1 MLKNQFCLAAVL
13 LLMSLSCSTPN
24 GNDVP
29 LSSPSLTTPIVTGL
43 YVTNSESPQML
54 AVWETPQQGN
64 PSESYSN
71 SIHTISG
78 IASDL
83 PRQNSFQLPYP
94 NPSSTVC
101 NITFAVPRQ
110 SIVDVWTVHA
120 QWAGNMGSGMDDAAG
135 AVVPTTQKTPAV
147 IFYQNKSLLA
157 GFYTVQWDWSRS
169 DGNSVDPGFYRIYCR
184 IDNITYS
191 HDVLLYK
198 HVSDLPSDLRKLIP
212 Q

>member
-1 MLKNQFCLAAVL
+1 MLKDHFFFAAAL

-43 YVTNSESPQML
+43 FITNSEGPQIL
-54 AVWETPQQGN
+54 AVWESPQQGN
-64 PSESYSN
+64 PSESSP
-71 SIHTISG
+71 SSVHTIGG
-78 IASDL
+78 ISSSL

-110 SIVDVWTVHA
+110 SIVDVWAVHA
-120 QWAGNMGSGMDDAAG
+120 QWAGNTGSSIDDAAG
-135 AVVPTTQKTPAV
+135 AAVPTSQKTPAV
-147 IFYQNKSLLA
+147 LFYQNTSLLA

-198 HVSDLPSDLRKLIP
+198 NAADLPSDLRKLIP